1 MPKKKSLEQ
10 FIAEARVVHG
20 DKYDY
25 SKVVYTNSQT
35 KVCIICP
42 IHGEFWQRPGNHV
55 LGQGCPACA
64 GTKKRTREEFI
75 QQARALHGD
84 KYNYDKVVYVNDATK
99 VTLVCPKHGDFLIT
113 PDSHIHSK
121 QGCKKCAHERIGE
134 LSRLSQE
141 EFIKKATVI
150 HSGKYLYD
158 KVHYTESHS
167 KVVITCPIH
176 GDFKQLAYQHLNGHG
191 CPKCGREAANEKER
205 VSLEEFLERAKVCHS
220 IQYDYSHVVLTG
232 MHDPIYIVC
241 PEHGGFWQEPVSH
254 LQGCDCPQCAHKVIS
269 QKKTKSQEQFI
280 ADAIKI
286 HGDKYDYSET
296 VYVNALKKVA
306 IRCKRHDRIF
316 WQKPNA
322 HLNGNGCPL
331 CSQSHLENDVMKLLR
346 FHAIEFEVEKSFDWL
361 VYKGPLFLDFFLPE
375 YSIAIECQGE
385 QHFRACDYY
394 GGPDA
399 YALTKRRDEQKKRL
413 CEKHGINVL
422 YFSNLG
428 IEYPYPVIEGLD
440 GLLKAIRKRGLVDN
454 SILWKTP
461 ELPFVFD

>member
-55 LGQGCPACA
+55 LGQGCPACG

-150 HSGKYLYD
+150 NSGKYLYD
-158 KVHYTESHS
+158 KATLRWLSRAPFMA
-167 KVVITCPIH
+167 T
-176 GDFKQLAYQHLNGHG
+176 LNNWLTNTLTVTDVQSVEGRPPTRKKEFLWKSFSRG
-191 CPKCGREAANEKER
+191 PKCA
-205 VSLEEFLERAKVCHS
+205 
-220 IQYDYSHVVLTG
+220 
-232 MHDPIYIVC
+232 
-241 PEHGGFWQEPVSH
+241 
-254 LQGCDCPQCAHKVIS
+254 
-269 QKKTKSQEQFI
+269 I
-280 ADAIKI
+280 AFNMII
-286 HGDKYDYSET
+286 PTS
-296 VYVNALKKVA
+296 
-306 IRCKRHDRIF
+306 
-316 WQKPNA
+316 
-322 HLNGNGCPL
+322 
-331 CSQSHLENDVMKLLR
+331 S
-346 FHAIEFEVEKSFDWL
+346 
-361 VYKGPLFLDFFLPE
+361 
-375 YSIAIECQGE
+375 
-385 QHFRACDYY
+385 
-394 GGPDA
+394 
-399 YALTKRRDEQKKRL
+399 
-413 CEKHGINVL
+413 
-422 YFSNLG
+422 
-428 IEYPYPVIEGLD
+428 
-440 GLLKAIRKRGLVDN
+440 
-454 SILWKTP
+454 
-461 ELPFVFD
+461 